1 MHYLVAMMARF
12 NGLNPKQH
20 KMSDA
25 LIPITPEH
33 VLLGSQAES
42 KRALLTEMATLLTS
56 IDLDLA
62 LETITAREKLGSTGM
77 GHGVAIPHGRLEGL
91 QEPAIAVAIHE
102 KGVDFDAID
111 GGLVHIVVMLL
122 VPNDDHQIHLGL
134 LAKLA
139 RLLQQEQ
146 VRASLLAAKD
156 ADEVVRIFQ
165 G

>member
-1 MHYLVAMMARF
+1 MHYLGEMMARF

-33 VLLGSQAES
+33 VLLGSQAQS

-56 IDLDLA
+56 IDLGLA

-91 QEPAIAVAIHE
+91 QEPAIVVAIHE

-146 VRASLLAAKD
+146 VRTSLRAAKD